1 MDPLFPNAKCME
13 MQKRLVYTSC
23 FFHKMFELSSWRQ
36 GVPIGSFENSK
47 RPPVLHGWFTF
58 SRNSEIR
65 QNPHFV
71 SHFALRVLACAKIS
85 NLFIVHFVHGTNL
98 SNSLREFSFAYLDI
112 KRNHPDGW
120 FLFIG
125 IAR

>member
-65 QNPHFV
+65 QKAHLR
-71 SHFALRVLACAKIS
+71 FAFCPPGFGLRQ
-85 NLFIVHFVHGTNL
+85 NLKFVHC
-98 SNSLREFSFAYLDI
+98 SLRS
-112 KRNHPDGW
+112 RNNLVTPTASAAS
-120 FLFIG
+120 
-125 IAR
+125 ARS